1 MAQRPVFI
9 PKYIGSSFVAVEY
22 IDFEWHPGM
31 TLGQKQKSV
40 VSLHTSAHQA
50 LGVKNILEISTKS
63 SNPIGS
69 ALSAFNLMM
78 NVPDLKRPTCVE
90 CVYQGSKVFE
100 MGGPFID
107 IFQMTALEAK
117 KDSRLSTS
125 GHLVGFSFSSIDWVL
140 QPQTAFY
147 NWIYINALR
156 QQFNL
161 FSEIEN
167 FDCFT
172 DIEFNPKK
180 SINCQA
186 YAVALFLSLHRRG
199 MLSDAISSPRAF
211 LQCTEGVQDV
221 LEQGQLF

>member
-140 QPQTAFY
+140 A
-147 NWIYINALR
+147 
-156 QQFNL
+156 
-161 FSEIEN
+161 
-167 FDCFT
+167 CFLLSCLSPPGSCFLT
-172 DIEFNPKK
+172 LDF
-180 SINCQA
+180 
-186 YAVALFLSLHRRG
+186 LFLFPVPPLVRSIRGNRCNCPESL
-199 MLSDAISSPRAF
+199 
-211 LQCTEGVQDV
+211 
-221 LEQGQLF
+221 